1 MIMTGFDN
9 TDLLVNTRESKPM
22 SKCMQGGKGGR
33 ERRGQGV
40 GEGRERE
47 EGAGGRRREGERG
60 GGRG

>member
-1 MIMTGFDN
+1 MIMTGLDN
-9 TDLLVNTRESKPM
+9 TDLLVNTRESKPI
-22 SKCMQGGKGGR
+22 SKCMQWGKG
-33 ERRGQGV
+33 GV